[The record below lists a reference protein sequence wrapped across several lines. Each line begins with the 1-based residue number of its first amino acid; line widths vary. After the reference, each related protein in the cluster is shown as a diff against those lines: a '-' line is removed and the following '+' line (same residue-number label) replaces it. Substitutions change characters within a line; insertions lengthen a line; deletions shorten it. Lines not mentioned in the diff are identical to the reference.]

1 MTKHFSYK
9 DRISLKEY
17 LNEGYSARKIAVLLN
32 KSTSTIYNEL
42 RRGKNEQ
49 GVYDPDIA
57 QNRYDHFR
65 SNKGSEPKLAVNSAT
80 AGKISKMLL
89 EDGMSPESI
98 SKKLDE
104 SEYVSPG
111 TIYTAIDKGLIPNVS
126 RKKILA
132 NQKHRIYNDG
142 NVRLPKYIL
151 KDISSGDGDTLTAS
165 VWDSNTIILQKEP
178 CALPC
183 AIGTDV
189 YIVPSKTNFYLNVL
203 NGLKINNRVYHQVV
217 KEIVITENSWYMQSA
232 PNVEYEIEKI
242 LLPQGLNE
250 TWFITEKDAH
260 MQLVKLHE
268 MWSKDYPDNHKNK
281 EREPTSL

>member
-9 DRISLKEY
+9 DRSSLKEY

-57 QNRYDHFR
+57 QNRYDHFQ

-126 RKKILA
+126 RKK
-132 NQKHRIYNDG
+132 NTRQ
-142 NVRLPKYIL
+142 PK
-151 KDISSGDGDTLTAS
+151 A
-165 VWDSNTIILQKEP
+165 
-178 CALPC
+178 
-183 AIGTDV
+183 
-189 YIVPSKTNFYLNVL
+189 
-203 NGLKINNRVYHQVV
+203 
-217 KEIVITENSWYMQSA
+217 
-232 PNVEYEIEKI
+232 
-242 LLPQGLNE
+242 
-250 TWFITEKDAH
+250 
-260 MQLVKLHE
+260 
-268 MWSKDYPDNHKNK
+268 
-281 EREPTSL
+281 